1 MPLPINVDDLITG
14 QSIEGER
21 LELKQNGSPDP
32 LFQTDEQLTYFLAVL
47 YSHPDFTVQDKIFKE
62 NGTVNGTVSGTVN
75 EIQRKILEEIEKKS
89 SISYE
94 QLADRLKKGRTTI
107 YRNIKK
113 MVEMN
118 IIKRLGSDK
127 NGYWEMNK
135 EMLSAIGYQDQ
146 KKK

>member
-14 QSIEGER
+14 QSI
-21 LELKQNGSPDP
+21 D
-32 LFQTDEQLTYFLAVL
+32 LTVL
-47 YSHPDFTVQDKIFKE
+47 YSHPDFTGQDKDFKE
-62 NGTVNGTVSGTVN
+62 NATVNATVN
-75 EIQRKILEEIEKKS
+75 ATQKKILEEIEKKR
-89 SISYE
+89 SITYD
-94 QLADRLKKGRTTI
+94 QLADLLKKERTTI

-127 NGYWEMNK
+127 NGHWEMNSD
-135 EMLSAIGYQDQ
+135 MLSAIGYPDQ